1 MKKSDKVY
9 ILAVM
14 MVILAS
20 AEVNI
25 DGITGALLQV
35 AYSIICMAIAIIL
48 LKKSQLLEKQ
58 ERGLKIGLQEQ
69 KSQGDRYI
77 KQS

>member
-9 ILAVM
+9 MLAIM

-20 AEVNI
+20 ADVNI
-25 DGITGALLQV
+25 TGITGALLQV
-35 AYSIICMAIAIIL
+35 AYSITCMAIAIIF

-69 KSQGDRYI
+69 KSQGDRHI
-77 KQS
+77 KAS

>member
-9 ILAVM
+9 MLAIM

-20 AEVNI
+20 ADVNI
-25 DGITGALLQV
+25 TGITGALLQG

-77 KQS
+77 KES